1 VAFAVADRAALA
13 SWKDRLAEL
22 AIPVDE
28 IKDAHYGS
36 GLSFKDPDGLAL
48 ELFCPPA

>member
-1 VAFAVADRAALA
+1 MR
-13 SWKDRLAEL
+13 WRDRLDE
-22 AIPVDE
+22 VDVAYSE
-28 IKDAHYGS
+28 IVDAHYGS